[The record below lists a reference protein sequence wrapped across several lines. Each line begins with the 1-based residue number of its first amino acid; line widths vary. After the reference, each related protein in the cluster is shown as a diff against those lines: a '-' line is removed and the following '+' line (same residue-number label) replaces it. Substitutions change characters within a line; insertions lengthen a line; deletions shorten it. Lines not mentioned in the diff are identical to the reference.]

1 MATEILI
8 KHKGSDMTKKGFYG
22 FSWTYLFFG
31 FFVPLFRGE
40 LGVGALHIVFAIFS
54 FGISN
59 IIFAFIYNKQFMER
73 QLVSGWELAGSTDE
87 NNLAK
92 AALKIV

>member
-22 FSWTYLFFG
+22 L
-31 FFVPLFRGE
+31 
-40 LGVGALHIVFAIFS
+40 
-54 FGISN
+54 
-59 IIFAFIYNKQFMER
+59 
-73 QLVSGWELAGSTDE
+73 SGWELAGSTDE

-92 AALKIV
+92 ETILIETLDQYFPSNDNFYSVGVGFILTEDQYNFINN